1 MSKLDF
7 GGSNLV
13 KGYRLTPE
21 EGTHIVDTNSII
33 EEKLRRLEQILPVV
47 AKTEFEE
54 FKMDEGE
61 FLSLIHISE
70 PTRPY

>member
-47 AKTEFEE
+47 TKTEFEE
-54 FKMDEGE
+54 FRTDEGE
-61 FLSLIHISE
+61 FSDGLDASVLE
-70 PTRPY
+70 ALT